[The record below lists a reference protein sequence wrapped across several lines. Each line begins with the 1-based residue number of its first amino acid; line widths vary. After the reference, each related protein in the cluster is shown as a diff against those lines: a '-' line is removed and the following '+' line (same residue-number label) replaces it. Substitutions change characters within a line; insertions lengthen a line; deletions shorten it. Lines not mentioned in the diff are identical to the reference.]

1 MLEVADVASHN
12 SECELQGGRGD
23 KQVLEGDRHALRGLL
38 ALDPPSEPGDFES
51 GGVHRHVVDHFIQK
65 SLAALPAFFRSVA
78 LNAVDQFHN
87 GHYG

>member
-38 ALDPPSEPGDFES
+38 ALDPPSEPDDLES
-51 GGVHRHVVDHFIQK
+51 DGVHRHVADQFVHK
-65 SLAALPAFFRSVA
+65 SLAAFSTSR
-78 LNAVDQFHN
+78 
-87 GHYG
+87 